1 MESFLAGQI
10 IQGIASGSV
19 IIFVGFLRSKYKEN
33 RALKIFFRI
42 IVAFVTLLIL
52 ALLGEKYGVNL
63 PGARGHVVTNSI
75 KPIWDRGAKACGEF
89 AIWMGWAEPDPLP
102 PPPPQPYIPLV
113 DIPSG
118 FPEEPLVKV
127 NELDETIEGL
137 KRTRENIEKV
147 KNDIEK
153 KREDFKD
160 NPPVY
165 KIGEVEGK
173 DFDDAKKRY
182 DENIATFDQQIDTLK
197 RKMEI
202 DLEKINKLSKER
214 NDFITRT
221 TTGEDFDAESF
232 LNGLALNTERDS
244 VRKIDELYKK
254 REAAKKTQTTT
265 SLDATTSSTNKTD
278 EEFVKGITNLSFEKV
293 GGNSQPGFND

>member
-102 PPPPQPYIPLV
+102 QH
-113 DIPSG
+113 
-118 FPEEPLVKV
+118 
-127 NELDETIEGL
+127 NERI
-137 KRTRENIEKV
+137 
-147 KNDIEK
+147 
-153 KREDFKD
+153 
-160 NPPVY
+160 
-165 KIGEVEGK
+165 
-173 DFDDAKKRY
+173 
-182 DENIATFDQQIDTLK
+182 
-197 RKMEI
+197 
-202 DLEKINKLSKER
+202 
-214 NDFITRT
+214 
-221 TTGEDFDAESF
+221 
-232 LNGLALNTERDS
+232 
-244 VRKIDELYKK
+244 
-254 REAAKKTQTTT
+254 
-265 SLDATTSSTNKTD
+265 
-278 EEFVKGITNLSFEKV
+278 
-293 GGNSQPGFND
+293 